1 MYSDLT
7 CSAKSLYTCPTRQAK
22 ERALLMTDHSSE
34 TTVWIDAQGF
44 EWTKTEWAAHA
55 EVEGII

>member
-1 MYSDLT
+1 
-7 CSAKSLYTCPTRQAK
+7 
-22 ERALLMTDHSSE
+22 MTDHSSE